1 MKSGELVERLVA
13 VLAVVLL
20 VGGALLVLAPF
31 AAALLWGAILAYTT
45 WKPYKKL
52 SGWLGGRNGLAAT
65 LMVVLIFV
73 LVLGPFVI
81 AGFGFAAHVDEFAA
95 LLQRAYDSGLPDL
108 PGWIVGLPLVGA
120 PIQEFWLSLT
130 QSDSELIAQL
140 RKLAAPAGNFMLT
153 VGAAIGRGLLL
164 LALSIV
170 LAFFF
175 YIGGD
180 GMVAWLRSVMQRVGG
195 DRAHHL
201 LALTGNTVKGVVYG
215 ILGTALAQGILAAI
229 GYRVASV
236 PGAAAL
242 GLATFF
248 LSVVPGGP
256 ALLWIPAA
264 LWLYHGGSLG
274 WAIFI
279 AVWGFAVVGMADNV
293 IKPMIISKGSDM
305 PFILVMLGVLGG
317 ALAFGLLGVFI
328 GPTLLAVSF
337 TLIRNWAADRQALTA
352 VAAGPSPGP
361 ATPPPAA
368 QVNAPK

>member
-13 VLAVVLL
+13 ALAVVLL

-31 AAALLWGAILAYTT
+31 AAALVWGAILAYTT
-45 WKPYKKL
+45 WMPYKKL
-52 SGWLGGRNGLAAT
+52 SAWLGGRSGLAAT

-81 AGFGFAAHVDEFAA
+81 AGFGFAAHVDELGA

-108 PGWIVGLPLVGA
+108 PAWIVGLPLVGA
-120 PIQEFWLSLT
+120 PIQEFWSGLT
-130 QSDSELIAQL
+130 QTDSELIAQL
-140 RKLAAPAGNFMLT
+140 RKLAAPAGKFMLT
-153 VGAAIGRGLLL
+153 VGAAIGQGLLL

-175 YIGGD
+175 YTGGD
-180 GMVAWLRSVMQRVGG
+180 SMVIWLRSVMLRVGG
-195 DRAHHL
+195 EHAHHL

-215 ILGTALAQGILAAI
+215 ILGTALAQGILAGI
-229 GYRVASV
+229 GFWVAGV
-236 PGAAAL
+236 PGAAVL
-242 GLATFF
+242 GFATFF

-279 AVWGFAVVGMADNV
+279 AVWGLGVVGMADNV
-293 IKPMIISKGSDM
+293 MKPMIISKGSDM

-337 TLIRNWAADRQALTA
+337 TLIRHWAADQQALAA
-352 VAAGPSPGP
+352 VAAKPSAGPEK
-361 ATPPPAA
+361 PPAA
-368 QVNAPK
+368 ARVNAPK